1 MIGIIIAAY
10 FDTPLFQD
18 FVFKSISPLTTISAS
33 ILQIYLLKRY
43 TMGVYLTSYIIG
55 IPCSISLIER
65 EILDSPEH
73 FKFPEK

>member
-10 FDTPLFQD
+10 LDTPLFQD
-18 FVFKSISPLTTISAS
+18 FVYKCLSPLTTISAS
-33 ILQIYLLKRY
+33 VLQIYLLKMY
-43 TMGVYLTSYIIG
+43 PMAVYLTSYIIG